1 MPQVKYP
8 CPDVCWAKGVEKWDF
23 WTAFARFAKRDS
35 SLEKSWEDKRWFC
48 LARTD
53 QIPAFGSRLDCSLS
67 ISLKIS
73 FFFEF
78 KNWKHIKSSH
88 STHKQNAVMQQLVG
102 GLLMARLRIVN
113 NCSSSRSSN
122 FAYQKKVGEMGAKL
136 FRECGNHPKRAPL
149 SVSCEWNGND
159 EFVWIPPTFLSDG
172 LLCWGGKSVKK

>member
-1 MPQVKYP
+1 MSVELRGWKNEIFGRRSRALP
-8 CPDVCWAKGVEKWDF
+8 KGTRRWKNHEKIKDDF
-23 WTAFARFAKRDS
+23 VWRERIRF
-35 SLEKSWEDKRWFC
+35 
-48 LARTD
+48 
-53 QIPAFGSRLDCSLS
+53 PAFGSRLDCSLS